1 MIFQWNSSWFFL
13 SPSLRLQ
20 PTNRPREV
28 STFIKRCAITPIVVV
43 AFVFFSPGVVRRWNQ
58 AAKVGDRLRRA
69 GLRSQT
75 GGRFRQESLVVKT
88 SLASKADGHNA
99 RLISKVSLVICALL
113 STAAAP
119 GLHAQDRIRIGI
131 STASLGFLPTV
142 VAERKGFYAKHGLGT
157 EHVLIA
163 CAIATNALLSEDLDY
178 AVCTGPGISGAIKGL
193 PIKLIMTTQ
202 DKLGYLLLVKPNVQT
217 LTDLRSKTVGI
228 STFGSQAY
236 LTTVTLFRRAGMEPG
251 KDVNLL
257 PAGDNAARLAAM
269 DAGKID
275 ASILSSPF
283 DIFGAKRGYKVL
295 LWSRDQVPLTQ
306 NAIVVTD
313 KKLKQSSDQV
323 KRTIK
328 GSIEAL
334 KFIREHQ
341 EESIAIASKWLRMDL
356 ATARAAFEN
365 YLPCYSADGSLT
377 DQALRDL
384 IQYEL
389 DRGTVKKDI
398 PLTQVASRDL
408 LIQAQ
413 KELNIR

>member
-1 MIFQWNSSWFFL
+1 MKKI
-13 SPSLRLQ
+13 PI
-20 PTNRPREV
+20 PTV
-28 STFIKRCAITPIVVV
+28 IVVV
-43 AFVFFSPGVVRRWNQ
+43 TLLA
-58 AAKVGDRLRRA
+58 LCRA
-69 GLRSQT
+69 P
-75 GGRFRQESLVVKT
+75 EV
-88 SLASKADGHNA
+88 D
-99 RLISKVSLVICALL
+99 
-113 STAAAP
+113 
-119 GLHAQDRIRIGI
+119 AQDRVRIGI

-142 VAERKGFYAKHGLGT
+142 IAEKKGFYSKHGLAT
-157 EHVLIA
+157 EHVQIA

-202 DKLGYLLLVKPNVQT
+202 DKLGYLLLVKSNVQR
-217 LTDLRSKTVGI
+217 LTDLRGKTIGI

-257 PAGDNAARLAAM
+257 PAGDNAARLQAM

-283 DIFGAKRGYKVL
+283 DIFGAKKGYKVL
-295 LWSRDQVPLTQ
+295 LWSRDHVPLTQ
-306 NAIVVTD
+306 NAVVVAD
-313 KKLKQSSDQV
+313 KKLKQSPDQV
-323 KRTIK
+323 KRMIK

-341 EESIAIASKWLRMDL
+341 EESVAIAAKWLRMDP
-356 ATARAAFEN
+356 ATTRAAFEN
-365 YLPCYSADGSLT
+365 YLPCYSADGSLS

-389 DRGTVKKDI
+389 DRGPIKKEI
-398 PLTQVASRDL
+398 PLSQVASRDL
-408 LIQAQ
+408 LGQAQ
-413 KELNIR
+413 KELSIR

>member
-1 MIFQWNSSWFFL
+1 MAKLKTISI
-13 SPSLRLQ
+13 R
-20 PTNRPREV
+20 
-28 STFIKRCAITPIVVV
+28 ITVV
-43 AFVFFSPGVVRRWNQ
+43 
-58 AAKVGDRLRRA
+58 
-69 GLRSQT
+69 
-75 GGRFRQESLVVKT
+75 
-88 SLASKADGHNA
+88 
-99 RLISKVSLVICALL
+99 CALL
-113 STAAAP
+113 ALSSA
-119 GLHAQDRIRIGI
+119 HEVDAQDRIRIGI

-142 VAERKGFYAKHGLGT
+142 VAERKGFYTKHGLAT
-157 EHVLIA
+157 EHVQIA

-202 DKLGYLLLVKPNVQT
+202 DKLGYLLLVKSNVQK
-217 LTDLRSKTVGI
+217 LTDLRGKTIGI

-257 PAGDNAARLAAM
+257 PAGDNAARLQAM

-275 ASILSSPF
+275 ATILSSPF
-283 DIFGAKRGYKVL
+283 DIFGAKKGYKVL
-295 LWSRDQVPLTQ
+295 LWSRDHVPLTQ
-306 NAIVVTD
+306 NAVVVGD

-323 KRTIK
+323 KRMIK

-341 EESIAIASKWLRMDL
+341 EESVAIASKWLRLDP
-356 ATARAAFEN
+356 ATTRAAFEN
-365 YLPCYSADGSLT
+365 YLPCYSADGSLS

-389 DRGTVKKDI
+389 DRGPIKKEI
-398 PLTQVASRDL
+398 PLSQVASRDL
-408 LIQAQ
+408 LVQAQ
-413 KELNIR
+413 KELNLR

>member
-1 MIFQWNSSWFFL
+1 M
-13 SPSLRLQ
+13 
-20 PTNRPREV
+20 
-28 STFIKRCAITPIVVV
+28 
-43 AFVFFSPGVVRRWNQ
+43 
-58 AAKVGDRLRRA
+58 
-69 GLRSQT
+69 
-75 GGRFRQESLVVKT
+75 KT
-88 SLASKADGHNA
+88 SLASERVRRHSPLVIN
-99 RLISKVSLVICALL
+99 ITLVICALL
-113 STAAAP
+113 STAAARE
-119 GLHAQDRIRIGI
+119 LYAQDRIRIGI

-142 VAERKGFYAKHGLGT
+142 VAERKGFYTKHGLTT
-157 EHVLIA
+157 EHVQVA

-202 DKLGYLLLVKPNVQT
+202 DKLGYLLLVKPNIQK

-236 LTTVTLFRRAGMEPG
+236 LTTVTLFRRAGLEPG

-269 DAGKID
+269 DASKID
-275 ASILSSPF
+275 ATILSSPF
-283 DIFGAKRGYKVL
+283 DIFGATRGYKVL
-295 LWSRDQVPLTQ
+295 LWSRDHVPLTQ

-313 KKLKQSSDQV
+313 NKLKKSPDQV

-328 GSIEAL
+328 GTIEAL
-334 KFIREHQ
+334 RFIREHQ
-341 EESIAIASKWLRMDL
+341 EESVAIAAKWLRMDL
-356 ATARAAFEN
+356 NIARAAFEN

-389 DRGTVKKDI
+389 DRGTVKKEI
-398 PLTQVASRDL
+398 PLAQVASRDL
-408 LIQAQ
+408 LLQAQ